1 MPTFTSGTAQDYALR
16 ILGPQATIN
25 SVSQIGGSGQ
35 IRLYDAA
42 DDAVSQGV
50 APQQSGLLI
59 STGDA
64 AAFNDGDST
73 NDFLNSDVGGAGDAD
88 LEAAVGQSGSADAAG
103 LVINFTAN
111 SSGTFTVPLTF
122 MSEEYPE
129 YFGSGY
135 SDSAAV
141 YLNGELIPISGQDGG
156 YFNVDSIENG
166 PFLSNGDT
174 GASLTYDSTDFNAI
188 TTGSVTI
195 DAVEGQTYELKI
207 VIADFADGQYDS
219 ALMIGEGAFFCF
231 TRGTLIQTDA
241 GLRPIESLKPG
252 DLVMTRDNG
261 LKPIQWLGM
270 TRLDPER
277 LAAEPKLRPVRIPAG
292 VLGKDA
298 NGAALPTRDLL
309 VSPQHRV
316 LVRSKIAQRMTGSVE
331 VLVPAIRL
339 TDLPGVEQVGSSAP
353 SERVVEYYHMLFD
366 QHEIVYSEGAETE
379 SLYTGPEVLKSLSP
393 EAHEEIRSL
402 FPELC
407 DEHNPAPRARPFVVA
422 KQARNLVARHLRNEK
437 PIYAV

>member
-1 MPTFTSGTAQDYALR
+1 MPTFTSGTAQAYAQQ
-16 ILGPQATIN
+16 IFGPEATIN
-25 SVSQIGGSGQ
+25 SVSQIGGSEQ

-42 DDAVSQGV
+42 DDAVAQDV
-50 APQQSGLLI
+50 APKESGLLI
-59 STGDA
+59 STGNAED
-64 AAFNDGDST
+64 FNDDDST
-73 NDFLNSDVGGAGDAD
+73 NDFLDGAGGGAEDSD
-88 LEAAVGQSGSADAAG
+88 LENTVGQSSSTDAAG

-111 SSGTFTVPLTF
+111 STGTFTVPLTF
-122 MSEEYPE
+122 MTEEYPE
-129 YFGSGY
+129 YFNSEY
-135 SDSAAV
+135 TDSAAV
-141 YLNGELIPISGQDGG
+141 YLDGELIPISGQDGG
-156 YFNVDSIENG
+156 YFNINSTENG

-174 GASLTYDSTDFNAI
+174 DDGLTYDSTDFNAI
-188 TTGSVTI
+188 TTGTASI
-195 DAVEGQTYELKI
+195 DVVAGETYELKI
-207 VIADFADGQYDS
+207 VVADFVDDRYDS
-219 ALMIGEGAFFCF
+219 ALMIGESAFFCF

-241 GLRPIESLKPG
+241 GLRPVENLKPG

-270 TRLDPER
+270 TYVDPER
-277 LAAEPKLRPVRIPAG
+277 LAVDPKLLPVRIPAG
-292 VLGKDA
+292 ALGEDA
-298 NGAALPTRDLL
+298 KGAPLPARDLL

-316 LVRSKIAQRMTGSVE
+316 LVRSKIARRMTDSLE

-339 TDLPGVEQVGSSAP
+339 TDLPNVQQVDPASSADRGVE
-353 SERVVEYYHMLFD
+353 YFHMLFD

-407 DEHNPAPRARPFVVA
+407 DVQNPASRARPFVVA

-437 PIYAV
+437 PIYAA